1 MDISHYLNPQTI
13 ASLQTWGYIV
23 MLALMIIEWPL
34 VTFAGAFLASLGV
47 FDIYIVFILGWI
59 GDILGD
65 LLFYS
70 IGRYGLNLFK
80 SKTTID
86 SPKEKSLIHKLD
98 HLIHTN
104 LALAILIIKF
114 TPYAPPIGLTYIGK
128 IGIPIRKYIT
138 ASALLCI
145 PIPLVTSL
153 VGFHVGY
160 IDTLFSRYTGAELI
174 SYITISTL
182 SITLA
187 VLLFFYLQKK
197 SASILATEQPSEQ
210 RIEKNAKTGEQASR

>member
-1 MDISHYLNPQTI
+1 
-13 ASLQTWGYIV
+13 
-23 MLALMIIEWPL
+23 

-47 FDIYIVFILGWI
+47 FDIYIVFILGWM

-86 SPKEKSLIHKLD
+86 TPKEKSLIHKLD

-104 LALAILIIKF
+104 LPLAILIIKF

-128 IGIPIRKYIT
+128 IGVSIRRYIA
-138 ASALLCI
+138 ASTLLCI

-160 IDTLFSRYTGAELI
+160 IDTLFSRYTGAELV
-174 SYITISTL
+174 SYITISIL
-182 SITLA
+182 SIALA

-197 SASILATEQPSEQ
+197 SASILAKEEPSEKK
-210 RIEKNAKTGEQASR
+210 IEKNTKTGGRVSR

>member
-1 MDISHYLNPQTI
+1 
-13 ASLQTWGYIV
+13 
-23 MLALMIIEWPL
+23 

-47 FDIYIVFILGWI
+47 FDIYIVFVLGWI

-70 IGRYGLNLFK
+70 IGRYGLNIFK
-80 SKTTID
+80 SKTTVD
-86 SPKEKSLIHKLD
+86 TPKGESLINKLD
-98 HLIHTN
+98 YLIHTN

-128 IGIPIRKYIT
+128 IGVPIRKYIS

-160 IDTLFSRYTGAELI
+160 IDTLFSRYTGVELI
-174 SYITISTL
+174 SYISL
-182 SITLA
+182 SIFLI
-187 VLLFFYLQKK
+187 V
-197 SASILATEQPSEQ
+197 
-210 RIEKNAKTGEQASR
+210 

>member
-1 MDISHYLNPQTI
+1 
-13 ASLQTWGYIV
+13 
-23 MLALMIIEWPL
+23 

-47 FDIYIVFILGWI
+47 FDIYIVFMLGWI

-70 IGRYGLNLFK
+70 IGRYGLSLFK

-86 SPKEKSLIHKLD
+86 TPKEKSLIQKLD

-128 IGIPIRKYIT
+128 IGVPIRRYIA

-145 PIPLVTSL
+145 PIPLMASL
-153 VGFHVGY
+153 VGFNVGY
-160 IDTLFSRYTGAELI
+160 IDTLFSRYTGVELI
-174 SYITISTL
+174 SYITISIL
-182 SITLA
+182 SIALA
-187 VLLFFYLQKK
+187 VLLFFYLKKK
-197 SASILATEQPSEQ
+197 SASILATEQPSER
-210 RIEKNAKTGEQASR
+210 RIEKNTKTGEQASR

>member
-1 MDISHYLNPQTI
+1 
-13 ASLQTWGYIV
+13 
-23 MLALMIIEWPL
+23 

-47 FDIYIVFILGWI
+47 FDIYIVFLLGWI

-70 IGRYGLNLFK
+70 IGRYGLRIFTK
-80 SKTTID
+80 KTTIGT
-86 SPKEKSLIHKLD
+86 PKDRSFITKLD

-128 IGIPIRKYIT
+128 IGIPIQKYI
-138 ASALLCI
+138 AVSMLLCI

-153 VGFHVGY
+153 VGFHIGY
-160 IDTLFSRYTGAELI
+160 LDTVFARYSGVEFI
-174 SYITISTL
+174 SYLTL
-182 SITLA
+182 SLLSISLA
-187 VLLFFYLQKK
+187 IFLFFYLKAK
-197 SASILATEQPSEQ
+197 SAKILEKEPIVEK
-210 RIEKNAKTGEQASR
+210 IEKNTKTDVRVSK